1 MAQGVR
7 PEKQKALMATCPKS
21 LRCKVP
27 ETGLEPALPLQEP
40 GPQPETADFTSF
52 DQDWKN
58 VGSYFLTNDLRS
70 NSLGLR
76 FA

>member
-1 MAQGVR
+1 MLTQR
-7 PEKQKALMATCPKS
+7 KPS
-21 LRCKVP
+21 
-27 ETGLEPALPLQEP
+27 
-40 GPQPETADFTSF
+40 PQPETADFTSF

-76 FA
+76 FAWVWSTWTNTALFLPYAHWSCGDCGAG